1 MIIRKKTNKW
11 VVTVVIEEHN
21 HILVSPKKRHKL
33 ISQRHISEDHEKI
46 IDNIRLAGIKTNLV
60 MNFFGLESGGVQ
72 NIGFTTK
79 DVRNYLSVKRSL
91 ELKNGD
97 AQAVLDYFEH
107 QQADNPSFFY
117 YIQVDSEG
125 QMTNFFWA
133 DAKSRMDYF
142 HFGDVVCF
150 DPTYCTNRYGM
161 PFVPI
166 VGINHHYQTI
176 LFGGALLH
184 KETKES
190 FDWVRKTWMRAMHAA
205 KHLSHIINAHADFT
219 SDFNKCLY
227 GNETIEEF
235 ESAWASMLRTY
246 ELEDNKWL
254 LDLYKRKEKWASV
267 YTRDIF
273 CADMYTTQRSESINA
288 YFNHFMKRDM
298 PLCEFIRQF
307 DRAILARREAEN
319 DQDYETKY
327 RKPML
332 KFSVNIYT
340 KSVFRKFQE
349 QLAQELHYNH
359 DQVEQNGTK
368 FTFRVWWFGHEKKNR
383 KVVYDSDDKGVKCSC
398 QLYEFAGYLCR
409 HILKIFSVMNV
420 QGEEITNICRDSTS
434 VQYSYLCQEAIN
446 IVIKGSTTT
455 EIYNVTKCILDKAL
469 KEVDDAMRNLSI
481 KSKDQTM
488 QTRDEECLENTSMA
502 KKQLIRD
509 PTIAKTKGRTGRM
522 KACID
527 KRVNKK
533 QKATSPATD
542 KTSKSSAREETNLAR
557 SFVGRSY
564 EHYWF

>member
-1 MIIRKKTNKW
+1 MYT
-11 VVTVVIEEHN
+11 
-21 HILVSPKKRHKL
+21 
-33 ISQRHISEDHEKI
+33 
-46 IDNIRLAGIKTNLV
+46 
-60 MNFFGLESGGVQ
+60 FF
-72 NIGFTTK
+72 
-79 DVRNYLSVKRSL
+79 
-91 ELKNGD
+91 KNED
-97 AQAVLDYFEH
+97 AQAVLDYFER

-117 YIQVDSEG
+117 SIQVDSEG

-150 DPTYCTNRYGM
+150 DPTYCTNR
-161 PFVPI
+161 
-166 VGINHHYQTI
+166 
-176 LFGGALLH
+176 L
-184 KETKES
+184 
-190 FDWVRKTWMRAMHAA
+190 AA

-235 ESAWASMLRTY
+235 ESAWESMLRTY

-273 CADMYTTQRSESINA
+273 CADMYTTQRSESINV
-288 YFNHFMKRDM
+288 YFDHFMKRHM

-332 KFSVNIYT
+332 KFSVNIENQEALDIYT

-349 QLAQELHYNH
+349 QLAQALHYNQ

-368 FTFRVWWFGHEKKNR
+368 FTFRVWRFGHEKKNR
-383 KVVYDSDDKGVKCSC
+383 KVVYDSDDKSVKCSC

-409 HILKIFSVMNV
+409 HILKIFSVVNV
-420 QGEEITNICRDSTS
+420 QSIPPRYILKRWTSDAKSGSVIYDQGEEITDICRDTTS
-434 VQYSYLCQEAIN
+434 VRYSYLCQEAIN
-446 IVIKGSTTT
+446 IAIKGSTTT
-455 EIYNVTKCILDKAL
+455 EMYNVTKCILDKAL
-469 KEVDDAMRNLSI
+469 KEVDYAMRNLSI

-509 PTIAKTKGRTGRM
+509 LTIAKTKGRTGRM

-542 KTSKSSAREETNLAR
+542 KTLKYSARRGKSKKSMTSQKPSPTPGKTKATQSSQAKNHLAEN
-557 SFVGRSY
+557 FVHKYVSVSNGGNKLS
-564 EHYWF
+564 